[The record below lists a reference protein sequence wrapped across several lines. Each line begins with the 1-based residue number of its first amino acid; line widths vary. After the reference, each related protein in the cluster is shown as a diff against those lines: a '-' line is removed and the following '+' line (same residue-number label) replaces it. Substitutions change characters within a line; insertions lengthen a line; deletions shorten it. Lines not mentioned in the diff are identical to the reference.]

1 MENVFLLPLILS
13 LLFIPAFGVSQGQKL
28 TSLVPEFKVIKTKNT
43 EQFVLPFTS
52 SNSDRRHPL
61 VYVYDKPKVTNW
73 ILTIQNN
80 LSYAS
85 RPDAKTIVKLQ
96 EPAPSE
102 KFIEIAMFGDVSRKF
117 WAAVNTHDAGYVR
130 IYERNTDG
138 WARDQPIIIAHVNN
152 QGLSINNG
160 KRIIVDRLS
169 INGFTLGSIAVYGKD
184 DPESPINT
192 YAGNIAFDV
201 AYGDPSKSPIYYL
214 PLGMLVGVGGVVV
227 ALLVFKK
234 RKTSAGRY
242 T

>member
-1 MENVFLLPLILS
+1 
-13 LLFIPAFGVSQGQKL
+13 
-28 TSLVPEFKVIKTKNT
+28 VPEFKVIKTKNT

-160 KRIIVDRLS
+160 
-169 INGFTLGSIAVYGKD
+169 